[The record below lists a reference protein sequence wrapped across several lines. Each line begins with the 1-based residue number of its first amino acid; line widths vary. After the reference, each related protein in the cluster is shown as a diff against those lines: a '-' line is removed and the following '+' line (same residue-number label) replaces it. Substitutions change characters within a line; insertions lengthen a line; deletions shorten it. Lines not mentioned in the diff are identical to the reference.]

1 MVNFFFFS
9 FSCPAMLLPISA
21 SITYAA
27 YEYDLGYGNKLSRV
41 NLEAHKIL
49 NQERYKYFGK
59 F

>member
-1 MVNFFFFS
+1 
-9 FSCPAMLLPISA
+9 MLLPISA